1 MLFSPVFAKLQ
12 PASPI
17 RAQLPRRP
25 LASFL
30 GRTSTSLFLIPHS
43 SPHCPPSTDLPC
55 PVGVTAP
62 YRLKSF
68 SCNTYG
74 FPRKCGK
81 QKTYGTAKPFR
92 CNTYK
97 KHGGGREIRPRRNVS
112 TRVSDLSS
120 FLSHYCAL
128 FCSHPEL
135 NSFVFRR
142 FRTLW
147 QKHPGWGYIFTPKDS
162 PPHLLLAAYFGLPPR
177 PAWHPPSTVL
187 SYRGH
192 YATLSPRPFFPSL
205 PPYLLASIL
214 AACSCHSARKPAHHP
229 LRAQSRSCA
238 GLQAYRPRR
247 QTGHSCRFPRQSHPS
262 EFLGHLVRTL
272 PRRNSRPRRAPE
284 QIQGPTPDSRPRGG
298 R

>member
-1 MLFSPVFAKLQ
+1 MQHLQKTRGRTGDPALVGTFQRVFPTYPLSFHTIAHSFAATQNSTLLFSGDSALFGKNTRGGGTSSLLRTLH
-12 PASPI
+12 PI
-17 RAQLPRRP
+17 F
-25 LASFL
+25 FL
-30 GRTSTSLFLIPHS
+30 LRTSGYH
-43 SPHCPPSTDLPC
+43 
-55 PVGVTAP
+55 
-62 YRLKSF
+62 R
-68 SCNTYG
+68 
-74 FPRKCGK
+74 
-81 QKTYGTAKPFR
+81 
-92 CNTYK
+92 
-97 KHGGGREIRPRRNVS
+97 
-112 TRVSDLSS
+112 
-120 FLSHYCAL
+120 AL
-128 FCSHPEL
+128 L
-135 NSFVFRR
+135 
-142 FRTLW
+142 
-147 QKHPGWGYIFTPKDS
+147 GI
-162 PPHLLLAAYFGLPPR
+162 
-177 PAWHPPSTVL
+177 PPSTVL